1 MRKRYVLLSM
11 ALIFGTVAI
20 ATAQSV
26 DNSHANAVDA
36 LDARQKVIADAQDAL
51 KASPNDRQRSETLN
65 RAIRETFDFER
76 LARESI
82 GENWNVMTEAQQAEY
97 MRLFIELVESSTV
110 NKLKNYRA
118 ADTEYI
124 EIIDDGNEAEITTVV
139 TSTEG
144 DEVAIQYK
152 LHKRDGRWWIWDTT
166 VGLDTEITEYDISTA
181 QNYRSAFNRIIGNDG
196 VEELLS
202 RLRTKAES

>member
-1 MRKRYVLLSM
+1 MRRFHVLLSAAM
-11 ALIFGTVAI
+11 VFGIVSL

-26 DNSHANAVDA
+26 DNSHSAAVDA
-36 LDARQKVIADAQDAL
+36 LDARQQVIADAQEAL
-51 KASPNDRQRSETLN
+51 KAAPANQQRAEALN

-82 GENWNVMTEAQQAEY
+82 GDNWNIMTEAQQTEY

-110 NKLKNYRA
+110 SKLKNYRA
-118 ADTEYI
+118 ADTEYV
-124 EIIDDGNEAEITTVV
+124 EVIDDGSEAIITTVV

-152 LHKRDGRWWIWDTT
+152 LHKHDGRWWVWDTT

-196 VEELLS
+196 AEELLS
-202 RLRTKAES
+202 RLRTKAAD

>member
-1 MRKRYVLLSM
+1 MRRFHVLLSAAM
-11 ALIFGTVAI
+11 VFGIVSLAM
-20 ATAQSV
+20 AQSV
-26 DNSHANAVDA
+26 DNSHTEAVDA
-36 LDARQKVIADAQDAL
+36 LDARQQIIADAQEAL
-51 KASPNDRQRSETLN
+51 KAAPTNRERSEALN

-82 GENWNVMTEAQQAEY
+82 GDNWNVMTEAQQTEY

-110 NKLKNYRA
+110 SKLKNYRA
-118 ADTEYI
+118 ADTEYV
-124 EIIDDGNEAEITTVV
+124 EVVDDGSEAVITTVV

-152 LHKRDGRWWIWDTT
+152 LHKRDSRWWIWDTT

-181 QNYRSAFNRIIGNDG
+181 QNYRSAFNRIVGNDG
-196 VEELLS
+196 VEELLN
-202 RLRTKAES
+202 RLRTKAED

>member
-26 DNSHANAVDA
+26 DNSHTKAVDA

-51 KASPNDRQRSETLN
+51 KASPNDQQRSETLN

-181 QNYRSAFNRIIGNDG
+181 KNYRSAFNRIIGNDG